1 VKVKARA
8 LLGWER
14 REEKTL
20 QYQQVRW
27 LCRMEG
33 INSCNSATLAS
44 SLSFS
49 ASDVSPAAR
58 CRGLPCI
65 LALMISSSSSSSSS
79 LPPTFEAI

>member
-1 VKVKARA
+1 
-8 LLGWER
+8 
-14 REEKTL
+14 
-20 QYQQVRW
+20 
-27 LCRMEG
+27 MEG

-65 LALMISSSSSSSSS
+65 LALMISSSSSSSS